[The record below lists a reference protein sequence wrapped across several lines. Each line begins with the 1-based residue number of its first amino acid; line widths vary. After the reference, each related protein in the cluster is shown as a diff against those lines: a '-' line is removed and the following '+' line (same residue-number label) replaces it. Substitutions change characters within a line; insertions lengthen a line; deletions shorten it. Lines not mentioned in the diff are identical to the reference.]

1 MNSKMARMN
10 IILFLGQEKINIRK
24 KKLIDQG
31 WAFECNSRYIEK
43 HQTAYFVYTTNVM
56 LSAAF
61 IFISEFLYSYMIMKI
76 ILAMIC
82 VLVIEWPN
90 EKSGNLL

>member
-10 IILFLGQEKINIRK
+10 IILFLGQEKINVRK
-24 KKLIDQG
+24 EKLIDQG
-31 WAFECNSRYIEK
+31 WAFECNSRYIEN

-61 IFISEFLYSYMIMKI
+61 IFISEF
-76 ILAMIC
+76 
-82 VLVIEWPN
+82 
-90 EKSGNLL
+90 